1 MGHRNWRR
9 RVQERAVGMVVPLLA
24 IALWQTVASAGLV
37 NPQVLPAPFDVGR
50 KWVEY
55 LLPLQRFEEQAGAS
69 WWSWARLSW
78 MFSGELVV
86 DTLTSLYRVVVGFAI
101 GAGLALPLGL
111 AFGASRAVYAW
122 MNPLVQILRPI
133 PPIAYIP
140 LAILWFGLGN
150 PPAVFL
156 IALGAFFPV
165 LMNTIAGVRQVDGI
179 YLRAARNLGAGRGTM
194 FLRVILPAAVP
205 YILAGV
211 RIGIGTAFIVV
222 IVSEMIAVNNGL
234 GFRILEAREYFW
246 SDKIIAGMITIGM
259 LGLAIDLGMNRLNNY
274 LLRWHRGLEH

>member
-1 MGHRNWRR
+1 MHKSKWREIG
-9 RVQERAVGMVVPLLA
+9 VGLIVPAVV
-24 IALWQTVASAGLV
+24 IAAWQAVAMLGWV
-37 NPQVLPAPFDVGR
+37 NPQVLPSPLAVIER
-50 KWVEY
+50 WIAY
-55 LLPLQRFEEQAGAS
+55 LLPMAPYDAAQGS
-69 WWSWARLSW
+69 WLRWLV
-78 MFSGELVV
+78 SGELII
-86 DTLTSLYRVVVGFAI
+86 DSLGSLYRVVVGFAI

-111 AFGASRAVYAW
+111 AMGANQRVYAW
-122 MNPLVQILRPI
+122 CNPLVQLLRPI

-165 LMNTIAGVRQVDGI
+165 LMNTIAGVRQVDSI
-179 YLRAARNLGAGRGTM
+179 YLRAARNLGAGGSTL

-205 YILAGV
+205 YILSGV

-246 SDKIIAGMITIGM
+246 SDKIMAGMISIGL
-259 LGLAIDLGMNRLNNY
+259 LGLAIDVGMNKLNDH
-274 LLRWHRGLEH
+274 LLRWHRGLEN

>member
-1 MGHRNWRR
+1 
-9 RVQERAVGMVVPLLA
+9 MVVPLLA
-24 IALWQTVASAGLV
+24 ILIWQAVASAGLV
-37 NPQVLPAPFDVGR
+37 NPQVLPAPYDVGR

-55 LLPLQRFEEQAGAS
+55 LLPLQPFEGNAGAS
-69 WWSWARLSW
+69 WWSWAL
-78 MFSGELVV
+78 SGELIV

-101 GAGLALPLGL
+101 GGALALPLGL
-111 AFGASRAVYAW
+111 AMGAIPAVYAW

-179 YLRAARNLGAGRGTM
+179 YLRAARSLGAGPGTV

-205 YILAGV
+205 YILSGV

-259 LGLAIDLGMNRLNNY
+259 LGLAIDIGMNRLNNY

>member
-1 MGHRNWRR
+1 MAKFSWR
-9 RVQERAVGMVVPLLA
+9 EAAVGLVVPALV
-24 IALWQTVASAGLV
+24 IAAWQAVAALGWV
-37 NPQVLPAPFDVGR
+37 NPQVLPSPLAVVQ

-55 LLPLQRFEEQAGAS
+55 LLPLQPYSEGN
-69 WWSWARLSW
+69 WLVWAL
-78 MFSGELVV
+78 SGELIH
-86 DTLTSLYRVVVGFAI
+86 DAMGSLYRVLVGFAI
-101 GAGLALPLGL
+101 GAGLALPVGLGM
-111 AFGASRAVYAW
+111 GASNRVYAW
-122 MNPLVQILRPI
+122 LNPLVQLLRPI

-140 LAILWFGLGN
+140 LSILWFGLGN

-179 YLRAARNLGAGRGTM
+179 YLRAARNLGASGATM

-205 YILAGV
+205 YILSGV

-246 SDKIIAGMITIGM
+246 SDKIIAGMISIG
-259 LGLAIDLGMNRLNNY
+259 LIGLAIDVLMNRLNNH
-274 LLRWHRGLEH
+274 LLRWHRGLEN

>member
-1 MGHRNWRR
+1 MNTKHMREIAIG
-9 RVQERAVGMVVPLLA
+9 AVAPAAV
-24 IALWQTVASAGLV
+24 IAVWQAVAMLGWV
-37 NPQVLPAPFDVGR
+37 NPQVLPSPLAVVQ
-50 KWVEY
+50 KWIVY
-55 LLPLQRFEEQAGAS
+55 LLPMQPHTDGS
-69 WWSWARLSW
+69 WLAWL
-78 MFSGELVV
+78 FSGELVI
-86 DTLTSLYRVVVGFAI
+86 DSLGSLYRVVAGFLA
-101 GAGLALPLGL
+101 GAVLALPLGL
-111 AFGASRAVYAW
+111 AMGASQRVYAW
-122 MNPLVQILRPI
+122 FNPLVQLLRPI

-140 LAILWFGLGN
+140 LSILWFGLGN

-179 YLRAARNLGAGRGTM
+179 YLRAARNLGAGGSTM

-205 YILAGV
+205 YILSGV

-246 SDKIIAGMITIGM
+246 SDKIMAGMITIGM
-259 LGLAIDLGMNRLNNY
+259 LGLAIDVGMNRLNNY
-274 LLRWHRGLEH
+274 LLRWHRGLES

>member
-1 MGHRNWRR
+1 MKATLREFG
-9 RVQERAVGMVVPLLA
+9 VGLVVPALV
-24 IALWQTVASAGLV
+24 IGLWQAASSLGWV
-37 NPQVLPAPFDVGR
+37 NPQILPSPLAVVQ
-50 KWVEY
+50 KWIEY
-55 LLPLQRFEEQAGAS
+55 LLPLQPYTDGN
-69 WWSWARLSW
+69 WLVWAL
-78 MFSGELVV
+78 SGELIH
-86 DTLTSLYRVVVGFAI
+86 DAMGSLYRVVVGFLV

-111 AFGASRAVYAW
+111 SMGASPRVYAW
-122 MNPLVQILRPI
+122 LNPLVQLLRPI

-140 LAILWFGLGN
+140 LSILWFGLGN

-179 YLRAARNLGAGRGTM
+179 YVRAARNLGVSQRTM
-194 FLRVILPAAVP
+194 FVRVMLPAAVP
-205 YILAGV
+205 YILSGV

-246 SDKIIAGMITIGM
+246 SDKIIAGMISIG
-259 LGLAIDLGMNRLNNY
+259 LIGLAIDVGMNKLNNH
-274 LLRWHRGLEH
+274 LLRWHRGLEN